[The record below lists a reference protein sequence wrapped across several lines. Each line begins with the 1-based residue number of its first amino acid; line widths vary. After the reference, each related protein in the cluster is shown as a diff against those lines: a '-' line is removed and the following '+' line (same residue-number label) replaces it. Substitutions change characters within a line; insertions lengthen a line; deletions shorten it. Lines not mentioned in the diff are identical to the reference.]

1 MIKKY
6 KQFISGKTNEEFV
19 MAPAPA
25 IEPEI
30 QKPGIGTPIEEPAP
44 PALIPTETEEPAPA
58 KAEIEEEEGGDIYEE
73 NLKML
78 VDKLEEKG
86 ITAEKIEKEVF
97 VKKQDNTKLKVTFPS
112 ENNMFHIDGKKQP
125 KKTVDQIV
133 DQIYSMVNKDVT
145 EPLEVSDK
153 QAVEDFQQNESRS
166 YRTTRKFRKS
176 K

>member
-19 MAPAPA
+19 MSPAPLPG
-25 IEPEI
+25 ETEI
-30 QKPGIGTPIEEPAP
+30 QTPVKTPLEEPAP

-58 KAEIEEEEGGDIYEE
+58 KAEIEGGDIYEE

-78 VDKLEEKG
+78 VDKLEERG

-133 DQIYSMVNKDVT
+133 DQIYSMVNKDAT